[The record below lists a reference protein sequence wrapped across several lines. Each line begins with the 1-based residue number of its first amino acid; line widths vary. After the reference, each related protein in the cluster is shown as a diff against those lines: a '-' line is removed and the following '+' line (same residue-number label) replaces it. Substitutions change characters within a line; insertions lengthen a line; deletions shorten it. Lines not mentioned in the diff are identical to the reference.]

1 MPLTVLGNLHNNFL
15 MRKDQLTFAILVG
28 TRGCFSADLARSG
41 RAQLLAQIEKLGHRT
56 IILPADATPNGAVET
71 IADGYKYAVLF
82 NHHRLEIDGLIISL
96 PNFGDELG
104 IINALTAAR
113 LNVPILVQA
122 SDDELD
128 KLGTRQRRDSFCG
141 KLSVCNNLWQHG
153 IPFTDTATHTVA
165 LDSPAFGQDLE
176 RFAAVCRVVG
186 GLRRARIGAIGARPG
201 AFQTMRVSE
210 KLLQRSG
217 VTTVPVDLS
226 EIIAAATRMDVA
238 SARAREKL
246 AEIKSYGS
254 VAKGVANLDAKFEK
268 HLRLSLA
275 LEDWMQANAID
286 AAGIQ
291 CWTSIQQNYGCATCL
306 TMAMMGDQLLPCA
319 CEVDVAGV
327 TGMYALV
334 LASGNAA
341 AIVDWNNNYGDERN
355 KCVAQHCG
363 NYPRSFLGRPVEVD
377 NLSVL
382 STVMDP
388 ETCFGAINGKA
399 VPGPF
404 TYLRFST
411 DDFAGRVRGY
421 VGEGQFTDDPFNMLG
436 SIAVC
441 EVPNLQQL
449 LKFICKRGFE
459 HHVAMVRSHVADIIQ
474 EAVTTYLGW
483 DMYRHN

>member
-1 MPLTVLGNLHNNFL
+1 
-15 MRKDQLTFAILVG
+15 MRKTQLTFGCIVG
-28 TRGCFSADLARSG
+28 TRGCFSAELARAG
-41 RAQLLAQIEKLGHRT
+41 RAQLLEQLKQLGHKSV
-56 IILPADATPNGAVET
+56 ILPADETPSGAIET
-71 IADGYKYAVLF
+71 VADARKCADLF
-82 NHHRLEIDGLIISL
+82 NQRRNEIDGVIVAL

-104 IINALTAAR
+104 VVNTLHSAR
-113 LNVPILVQA
+113 LDVPVLVQA

-128 KLGTRQRRDSFCG
+128 KLDTQHRRDAFCG
-141 KLSVCNNLWQHG
+141 KLSVCNNLWQYG

-165 LDSPAFGQDLE
+165 VNSPSFTKDLAC
-176 RFAAVCRVVG
+176 FAGVCRVVG
-186 GLRRARIGAIGARPG
+186 GLRHARIGAIGTRPD

-217 VTTVPVDLS
+217 ITTIPVDLS
-226 EIIAAATRMDVA
+226 EIMAAASKVDIA
-238 SARAREKL
+238 SPRANQRL
-246 AEIKSYGS
+246 AEIKNYGT
-254 VAKGVANLDAKFEK
+254 VAKGITNLDAKFEK
-268 HLRLSLA
+268 HLRLYLA
-275 LEDWMQANAID
+275 IEDWIQANNID

-291 CWTSIQQNYGCATCL
+291 CWTSIQRNYGCATCL

-327 TGMYALV
+327 IAMYALV

-341 AIVDWNNNYGDERN
+341 AIMDWNNNYGDDRD

-363 NYPRSFLGRPVEVD
+363 NYPKSFIGDKVEID
-377 NLSVL
+377 KLSVL

-399 VPGPF
+399 KAGPM

-411 DDFAGRVRGY
+411 DDFKGRIRGY

-441 EVPNLQQL
+441 QVPDLQKL
-449 LKFICKRGFE
+449 MKFICRNGFE
-459 HHVAMVRSHVADIIQ
+459 HHCALVRSHVADIIS
-474 EAVTTYLGW
+474 EAATTYLGW
-483 DMYRHN
+483 DMYRHD

>member
-1 MPLTVLGNLHNNFL
+1 
-15 MRKDQLTFAILVG
+15 MRKDSLSFGVLVG
-28 TRGCFSADLARSG
+28 TRGCFSADLARIG
-41 RAQLLAQIEKLGHRT
+41 REQLLVQLQKLGHRAV
-56 IILPADATPNGAVET
+56 ILPVEATPNGAVET
-71 IADGYKYAVLF
+71 IADGHQYAELF
-82 NHHRLEIDGLIISL
+82 NQHRAALDGLIISL

-104 IINALTAAR
+104 IITAVSEAR

-122 SDDELD
+122 SDDDLD
-128 KLGTRQRRDSFCG
+128 RLGTRQRRDAFCG
-141 KLSVCNNLWQHG
+141 KISVCNNLWQHG
-153 IPFTDTATHTVA
+153 IPFTNTATHTVA
-165 LDSPAFGQDLE
+165 VESPGFTRDLE

-226 EIIAAATRMDVA
+226 EIIAAAGRVNVQ
-238 SARAREKL
+238 SARARAKL
-246 AEIKSYGS
+246 AEIKGYGS
-254 VAKGVANLDAKFEK
+254 VARGVTNLDAKFEK
-268 HLRLSLA
+268 HLRLYLA
-275 LEDWMQANAID
+275 LDDWMQANAID

-327 TGMYALV
+327 MAMYALV
-334 LASGNAA
+334 LATGQAA
-341 AIVDWNNNYGDERN
+341 AIVDWNNNYGAERN

-363 NYPRSFLGRPVEVD
+363 NYPKSFVGREVEVD

-382 STVMDP
+382 STVLDP
-388 ETCFGAINGKA
+388 EQCFGAINAKA
-399 VPGPF
+399 APGPF

-411 DDFAGRVRGY
+411 DDFQGRVRGY
-421 VGEGQFTDDPFNMLG
+421 VGEGQFTDDPFGMLG

-441 EVPNLQQL
+441 EVPNLQRL
-449 LKFICKRGFE
+449 LDFICKRGFE
-459 HHVAMVRSHVADIIQ
+459 HHVAMVRSHVASVVH
-474 EAVTTYLGW
+474 EAASTYLGW
-483 DMYRHN
+483 DMHLHE